1 MTIKDT
7 LAPRNIYCQEQKWLL
22 GCKQWVGQAAA
33 CNLGVMSV
41 LFAFKEEKK
50 GKEKKEKANK
60 LEILRPVKDDEVLSL
75 LG

>member
-1 MTIKDT
+1 
-7 LAPRNIYCQEQKWLL
+7 
-22 GCKQWVGQAAA
+22 
-33 CNLGVMSV
+33 MSV

-50 GKEKKEKANK
+50 RKEKKEKANK